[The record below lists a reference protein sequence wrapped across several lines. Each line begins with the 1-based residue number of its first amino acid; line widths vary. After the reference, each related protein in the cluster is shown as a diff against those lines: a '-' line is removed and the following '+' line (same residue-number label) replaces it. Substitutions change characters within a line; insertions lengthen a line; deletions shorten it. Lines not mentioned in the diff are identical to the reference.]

1 MTMNGAVLPVLA
13 FYIVAAKEQGVAEH
27 QLSGT
32 IQNDILKEYMARG
45 TYVFPPKPS
54 LKIATDIFEF
64 CKKEVPEW
72 NTISISG
79 YHIRE
84 AGSTAVQEVAFT
96 LSDGL
101 TYVQAA
107 IDRGLKV
114 DDFAPRL
121 SFFFN
126 AHNNFIEEIAKY
138 RAARR
143 LWAKLMKER
152 YQPKDPKSCLL
163 RFHTQT
169 AGSTLIASQIDT
181 NVVRVALQCL
191 AAALGGSQ
199 SIHTNSKDEAL
210 GLPTQEAATI
220 ALRTQQVIAYE
231 SGICELVDPLG
242 GSYIVEELTDKI
254 EKEAMAL
261 IETIENKGGVVAC
274 IQQGYQQGLI
284 QQAAY
289 QYQKDIEEKK
299 RIIVGQNEY
308 IEKTQKEIPVLKID
322 ERVEKEQVARL
333 KKFKQNRDQKNIEK
347 LKTELISAA
356 KEDKNLLPFILN
368 SVKNHMTL
376 GEVTQALESVYGRY
390 RP

>member
-1 MTMNGAVLPVLA
+1 
-13 FYIVAAKEQGVAEH
+13 
-27 QLSGT
+27 
-32 IQNDILKEYMARG
+32 
-45 TYVFPPKPS
+45 
-54 LKIATDIFEF
+54 
-64 CKKEVPEW
+64 
-72 NTISISG
+72 
-79 YHIRE
+79 
-84 AGSTAVQEVAFT
+84 
-96 LSDGL
+96 
-101 TYVQAA
+101 
-107 IDRGLKV
+107 
-114 DDFAPRL
+114 
-121 SFFFN
+121 
-126 AHNNFIEEIAKY
+126 
-138 RAARR
+138 
-143 LWAKLMKER
+143 
-152 YQPKDPKSCLL
+152 
-163 RFHTQT
+163 
-169 AGSTLIASQIDT
+169 LIASQIDT